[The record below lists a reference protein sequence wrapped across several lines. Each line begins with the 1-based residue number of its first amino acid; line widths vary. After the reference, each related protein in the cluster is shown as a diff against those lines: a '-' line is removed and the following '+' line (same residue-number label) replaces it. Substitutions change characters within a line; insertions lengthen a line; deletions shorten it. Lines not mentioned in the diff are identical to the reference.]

1 MRWGKECPKSGFFD
15 WSSREFMEHQCG
27 HRPHCKN
34 EMFVR
39 PWQHYTQLEM
49 LRKRK
54 SINQDGKSQVSPRTS
69 CEWLRRFQKASR
81 SRLLR
86 LGSLRVPL
94 ESSAGGV
101 SFLVL
106 SPVVVDWVVL
116 RVP

>member
-1 MRWGKECPKSGFFD
+1 MRWGKESSKSGFFD
-15 WSSREFMEHQCG
+15 WSSREFMEHQCSLSA
-27 HRPHCKN
+27 KWN
-34 EMFVR
+34 VR
-39 PWQHYTQLEM
+39 KTMAALYTEM
-49 LRKRK
+49 LQKRK

-94 ESSAGGV
+94 ESSTCGV